1 MINKYV
7 WDIYLKSG
15 GDQTVKL
22 FRDNLYKRFSSDYA
36 SGIRKMQEHFCVSK
50 EIIADTEWQL
60 QTVCSTVNEME
71 LTEWELEGEEAL
83 DEDAI
88 AQAMKD
94 IDDIFAEEYNY
105 ILNEEKTDKSAFQ
118 YFSYNLCGLSTLYSF
133 NHPDLFVPYYFIC
146 NYNIL
151 NMIADAFDIELPE
164 LPQKA
169 DYRARTWH
177 YANLCK
183 AFYKFRVENRLS
195 YCEFCA
201 FLYDFAPHYIGGI
214 DSYIIR
220 ELPEPKAAYFVGGG
234 GNNADAEAEND
245 TGKITYWQC
254 NPATRAGDMIVMYL
268 TFPISAISSV
278 WRSMSIGFIDP
289 FFFYYRCT
297 YIGMPEKITRIPIA
311 DIKNDSLLG
320 KMPIVSKNM
329 QGVNGVELRPSEYN
343 YIASKDGLDLP
354 RLENALS
361 DNDGHF
367 ANEKEV
373 EEKLIKPLLVKL
385 GFSEDDYVQQ
395 MYVEIGNHNYALI
408 PDFVINPSSAN
419 GHYSGYAIIEAKR
432 SVPNDKQLAHVK
444 VQARSYAKLLGAR
457 FSVIASMEKV
467 WITASEDDYD
477 RFIFEAT
484 WESLSDTD
492 VFYRLEKLIGKR
504 QVM

>member
-1 MINKYV
+1 
-7 WDIYLKSG
+7 
-15 GDQTVKL
+15 
-22 FRDNLYKRFSSDYA
+22 
-36 SGIRKMQEHFCVSK
+36 
-50 EIIADTEWQL
+50 
-60 QTVCSTVNEME
+60 
-71 LTEWELEGEEAL
+71 
-83 DEDAI
+83 
-88 AQAMKD
+88 
-94 IDDIFAEEYNY
+94 
-105 ILNEEKTDKSAFQ
+105 
-118 YFSYNLCGLSTLYSF
+118 
-133 NHPDLFVPYYFIC
+133 
-146 NYNIL
+146 
-151 NMIADAFDIELPE
+151 
-164 LPQKA
+164 
-169 DYRARTWH
+169 
-177 YANLCK
+177 
-183 AFYKFRVENRLS
+183 
-195 YCEFCA
+195 
-201 FLYDFAPHYIGGI
+201 
-214 DSYIIR
+214 
-220 ELPEPKAAYFVGGG
+220 
-234 GNNADAEAEND
+234 
-245 TGKITYWQC
+245 
-254 NPATRAGDMIVMYL
+254 
-268 TFPISAISSV
+268 
-278 WRSMSIGFIDP
+278 MSIGFIDP

-408 PDFVINPSSAN
+408 PDFVINPSSSN

-504 QVM
+504 QIM